1 VTLQEIT
8 PYPSQSPPTK
18 ISNHTV
24 TKKKTKT
31 KKKKKNKKW
40 TALLGLKPII
50 YKEIPG
56 SAAAAPKG
64 LQSSK

>member
-24 TKKKTKT
+24 TKKK
-31 KKKKKNKKW
+31 KKKQKQNKKW

-56 SAAAAPKG
+56 FAAAAPKG